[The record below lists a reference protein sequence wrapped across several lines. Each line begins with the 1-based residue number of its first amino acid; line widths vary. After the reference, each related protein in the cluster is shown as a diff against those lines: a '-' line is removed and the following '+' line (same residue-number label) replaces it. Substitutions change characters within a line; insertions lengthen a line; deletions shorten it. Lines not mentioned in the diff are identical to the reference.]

1 MEVGKRIGSPNKAI
15 VLHLKTIEER
25 NKIREEMKANFKFV
39 DKSLEVTQTLSDN
52 FIKQHL

>member
-25 NKIREEMKANFKFV
+25 NKIRQEMKANFKFV